1 MTRIEAS
8 LIIISLFAVG
18 GVMSIITLSY
28 IFSES
33 IKNKVSE
40 AKTVLSFTLLAIS
53 GTLIVAGIIAR
64 FSLDTIEKITYGV
77 VTTVHLESNTK
88 YTNVSDMTINSN
100 GQDIKISYPDT
111 IDVLP
116 VAGDN
121 VKVIEHK
128 ISGYTVTVEDKQ

>member
-1 MTRIEAS
+1 MTRIEAG
-8 LIIISLFAVG
+8 LIVISLFAVG
-18 GVMSIITLSY
+18 GMMLVMTLSY
-28 IFSES
+28 LFSES

-64 FSLDTIEKITYGV
+64 FSLDTIEKVTYGV
-77 VTTVHLESNTK
+77 VTNVHLESNTK
-88 YTNVSDMTINSN
+88 YTKVSDMAINSN

-128 ISGYTVTVEDKQ
+128 ISGYTVTVEGKQ

>member
-1 MTRIEAS
+1 MTRIEAG
-8 LIIISLFAVG
+8 LIVISLFAVG
-18 GVMSIITLSY
+18 GMMLVMTLSY
-28 IFSES
+28 LFSES

-64 FSLDTIEKITYGV
+64 FSLDTIEKVTYGV
-77 VTTVHLESNTK
+77 VTNVHLESNTK
-88 YTNVSDMTINSN
+88 YTKVSDMAINSN